1 MQSLVADLDHAL
13 RADDTE
19 QVYAATGAYYRGALD
34 APLDRRELLLSALE
48 SVLRGHPPERLGPI
62 AILAGALVE
71 SGASPAAFPPA
82 VFDHLLALLRT
93 VPDGDGE
100 FELPEGYYDLERGA
114 MACLSRSVELRRT
127 LPQKGAILGAIR
139 RYGERYGFLG
149 KMLSVLDDEP
159 LVVLHPATGRGFR
172 LRIGGIAD
180 NFQLHLLLRG
190 ALAGPHGFPGEPPSA
205 AAIAASTEGSF
216 ENGGEAVE
224 SDWQLAHWMGLRE
237 GGVIDDQDHDRS
249 WIWNEGFPAEISA
262 FEGSRTVLVGPSRIQ
277 RGWRAGRIFSGM
289 KGRVEVL
296 GAMPEPEVRALLG
309 RILAAV

>member
-1 MQSLVADLDHAL
+1 
-13 RADDTE
+13 
-19 QVYAATGAYYRGALD
+19 
-34 APLDRRELLLSALE
+34 
-48 SVLRGHPPERLGPI
+48 
-62 AILAGALVE
+62 
-71 SGASPAAFPPA
+71 
-82 VFDHLLALLRT
+82 
-93 VPDGDGE
+93 
-100 FELPEGYYDLERGA
+100 
-114 MACLSRSVELRRT
+114 
-127 LPQKGAILGAIR
+127 
-139 RYGERYGFLG
+139 
-149 KMLSVLDDEP
+149 
-159 LVVLHPATGRGFR
+159 
-172 LRIGGIAD
+172 
-180 NFQLHLLLRG
+180 

-205 AAIAASTEGSF
+205 AAIAASTDGSS
-216 ENGGEAVE
+216 EDGGEAVE